1 MNLSGV
7 HTSVPIPGFVSYPGR
22 ERSVRAGAFLMWG
35 VGVFGCRAGAYLLTA
50 AVLAAFSS
58 ACCCETFRWTFHA
71 EIKIADELKRKPA
84 QGDEIRA
91 SSGSLG
97 SSAGDDAE
105 EMFLR
110 FILIVVIIGLSGE
123 ENDADRLEKKKKK
136 ERKSK
141 GKNGGS
147 SFNFCQKN
155 SSQAGVLKTSR
166 KLRADLSLS
175 GRDYMGELPEPR
187 RLVSIKN
194 TFAPLAGQFHPPVN
208 SKSEENGDPA
218 RAY

>member
-7 HTSVPIPGFVSYPGR
+7 HTSVPIPGFVAYPGR

-71 EIKIADELKRKPA
+71 EIKIADELERKPA

-123 ENDADRLEKKKKK
+123 ENDADRLEKKKENQK
-136 ERKSK
+136 EKMGARP
-141 GKNGGS
+141 
-147 SFNFCQKN
+147 
-155 SSQAGVLKTSR
+155 LTSAR
-166 KLRADLSLS
+166 RTH
-175 GRDYMGELPEPR
+175 R
-187 RLVSIKN
+187 RL
-194 TFAPLAGQFHPPVN
+194 AC
-208 SKSEENGDPA
+208 
-218 RAY
+218 

>member
-35 VGVFGCRAGAYLLTA
+35 VGVLGCRAGAYLLTA

-71 EIKIADELKRKPA
+71 EIKIADELERKPA

-91 SSGSLG
+91 SSRSLG

-105 EMFLR
+105 RNVSEIYFDR
-110 FILIVVIIGLSGE
+110 CYYRAVRRGKRCGSFRE
-123 ENDADRLEKKKKK
+123 EKRKKK
-136 ERKSK
+136 E
-141 GKNGGS
+141 N
-147 SFNFCQKN
+147 QKERMG
-155 SSQAGVLKTSR
+155 ARPLTSAR
-166 KLRADLSLS
+166 RTH
-175 GRDYMGELPEPR
+175 R
-187 RLVSIKN
+187 RL
-194 TFAPLAGQFHPPVN
+194 AC
-208 SKSEENGDPA
+208 
-218 RAY
+218 